1 MWWDMVM
8 WTTTRG
14 NKGQVFRSWL
24 KWSDVTGNVDSL
36 KGQRGQFCQQGGGA
50 PSVSITTVMFHK
62 LRESHT
68 SRTHRRVAHA
78 KNNRI
83 GTVMWANVRRNSEPN
98 LAPSRYPWKCSP
110 SKPPFKSNVP
120 LSETPKSNQ
129 TQLEILRVRNR
140 ALSSVLSTY
149 LMYPSGR
156 HSIKDSLN
164 VVLGIS

>member
-1 MWWDMVM
+1 
-8 WTTTRG
+8 
-14 NKGQVFRSWL
+14 VFRSWL

-68 SRTHRRVAHA
+68 SRTHWRVAYA
-78 KNNRI
+78 KNSRI
-83 GTVMWANVRRNSEPN
+83 GTVMWAMYGVTVNQIWPP
-98 LAPSRYPWKCSP
+98 LAIPGNAAPLSLRS
-110 SKPPFKSNVP
+110 KSNVP

-149 LMYPSGR
+149 LMYSSGR